1 MVAARAAETMLRL
14 EELGADTLWVVYHNY
29 GALSQG
35 KVVPRHRF
43 ADVAQNGVTF
53 ARANWD
59 FAMTDD
65 QLPHAGFAADSG
77 DFRVVPD
84 PDTIVAMAHRP
95 GVAQAYGW
103 LADADLEPWAGDPRG
118 RLRAAV
124 ATLAARGIEV
134 SMAFETEFVLAARD
148 GSDWV
153 PSDRSRM
160 FVIDEVD
167 ARWPWVADVLGS
179 LDAAGIPVHQFAKE
193 YGPAQYELSFLPTD
207 PVAAVDQFLLAR
219 QLVKALAGREGLSA
233 TFMPR
238 PWTDLPANGV
248 HVHVSLTGGDGRALI
263 PDPVDPSAL
272 SETGRQAVAGL
283 LDHSAALCALTA
295 PSPNSYRRLQPGSWA
310 PAHRCWGFGNR
321 AALVRVPGTGDGR
334 HLEYRLADATAN
346 PYLLAT
352 GILAAIDD
360 GLERRLEP
368 PPPATVDVG
377 HLEDDEA
384 LAAGFDRLP
393 SDPLAALAALEADAV
408 LREALGPV
416 IPDHYQG
423 VKRFEAELASAA
435 ERDAADGGAAWH
447 RWCWLETV

>member
-1 MVAARAAETMLRL
+1 MVAARAAETMHRL
-14 EELGADTLWVVYHNY
+14 EELGADSLWVVYHNY
-29 GALSQG
+29 GALTQG

-43 ADVAQNGVTF
+43 QDVARNGVTF

-84 PDTIVAMAHRP
+84 PDTIVAIAHRP

-103 LADADLEPWAGDPRG
+103 LVDARFEPWLGDPRG

-124 ATLAARGIEV
+124 AALAARGISV

-167 ARWPWVADVLGS
+167 ARWPWVSDVLDS
-179 LDAAGIPVHQFAKE
+179 LHAAGIPVHQFAKE
-193 YGPAQYELSFLPTD
+193 YGPAQYELSLLPTD
-207 PVAAVDQFLLAR
+207 PVAAVDGFLLSR
-219 QLVKALAGREGLSA
+219 QLVKALARREELSA
-233 TFMPR
+233 SFMPK

-248 HVHVSLTGGDGRALI
+248 HVHVSLSGADGRALV
-263 PDPVDPSAL
+263 PDPADPSAL
-272 SETGRQAVAGL
+272 SETGRQAVAGM
-283 LDHSAALCALTA
+283 LDHGVALCALTA

-321 AALVRVPGTGDGR
+321 AALVRVPGPGDGR
-334 HLEYRLADATAN
+334 RLEYRLADATAN

-384 LAAGFDRLP
+384 FSAGFERLP
-393 SDPLAALAALEADAV
+393 ADPLAALGALDADAV
-408 LREALGPV
+408 LQAALGPV
-416 IPDHYQG
+416 IADHYPR
-423 VKRFEAELASAA
+423 VKRFEAGLASAA